1 MTKLKKTLEKI
12 NLVLAKYYIDPIT
25 EEEVMGLKD
34 SIFMPDDTSEASR
47 ALDEVWRRI
56 RAHEALRLFN
66 LGDEPPLEN

>member
-25 EEEVMGLKD
+25 EEEVMGLED
-34 SIFMPDDTSEASR
+34 TMFMPDDTAEASK

-56 RAHEALRLFN
+56 RAREALNLFN
-66 LGDEPPLEN
+66 RGDEPPLEN

>member
-25 EEEVMGLKD
+25 EEEVMGLND
-34 SIFMPDDTSEASR
+34 SILVPDDTAEASE

-56 RAHEALRLFN
+56 RTREALKLFN
-66 LGDEPPLEN
+66 PGEEPPIEN